1 MPAVGL
7 MRNVLLA
14 GSQNAWLRE
23 RATRYP
29 FVRRSVSRFMP
40 GEHVEDA
47 LDAARRL
54 QVSNITTILTQLG
67 ENLTHPDEADE
78 VTAHYLD
85 VLDRIK
91 ASGLDAQISIKPTQ
105 LGLDLNADQCY
116 RNLQRLVD
124 HAAAFRSTVWMDM
137 ESSAYVDPTLALYRR
152 VRGTSDN
159 IGVALQAYLYR
170 TSADFDALLP
180 LAPSIRLVK
189 GAYREPASV
198 AFPRKR
204 DVDANFF
211 TLASR
216 MLAARRGF
224 LAVASHDAALLS
236 RIEQFI
242 AAHGVP
248 NDAYEFEML
257 YGIQRGLQTRL
268 AGEGRRLRVLIS
280 YGEHWFPWYM
290 RRLAERPANVWFVA
304 KSLFSG

>member
-290 RRLAERPANVWFVA
+290 RRLAERPANVWFVV
-304 KSLFSG
+304 KNIFG